1 MQLQPFI
8 GRLFDIYFYKAGI
21 FFQTKRSLIV
31 FFFYFA
37 SHDI

>member
-1 MQLQPFI
+1 MQLQAFI

-31 FFFYFA
+31 FFFLFRVT
-37 SHDI
+37 